1 MFWLRACGVSFPEAR
16 FVSPS
21 LILPFFILYIR
32 WPVTHRIS
40 ICPSCSCCSSGKEE
54 ILYAA
59 AGAQVYCLDLRL
71 VCCESFFACVM
82 ATILLCLWL
91 AILSMVWNLCNCTG
105 CGNLGNGNRGNMQH
119 LWNNSMWKSSCSL
132 GFFTSSVVMFCILE
146 VRSVVRVNCIFS
158 YTHTMRFCSWR
169 FHFWKSLVRCL
180 CGGINKKGWAYV
192 PIPQKTLMC
201 LCWKS
206 HTSES
211 LGKLHRSPDSGDSRR
226 HLEG

>member
-71 VCCESFFACVM
+71 VCCESFSACVM

-91 AILSMVWNLCNCTG
+91 AISSMVWNFCNFTG
-105 CGNLGNGNRGNMQH
+105 CGTLEIEIQGICSTCETIQCRSPLVVLVFSQVV
-119 LWNNSMWKSSCSL
+119 LSCS
-132 GFFTSSVVMFCILE
+132 V
-146 VRSVVRVNCIFS
+146 
-158 YTHTMRFCSWR
+158 
-169 FHFWKSLVRCL
+169 SLKWGL
-180 CGGINKKGWAYV
+180 
-192 PIPQKTLMC
+192 
-201 LCWKS
+201 
-206 HTSES
+206 
-211 LGKLHRSPDSGDSRR
+211 
-226 HLEG
+226 